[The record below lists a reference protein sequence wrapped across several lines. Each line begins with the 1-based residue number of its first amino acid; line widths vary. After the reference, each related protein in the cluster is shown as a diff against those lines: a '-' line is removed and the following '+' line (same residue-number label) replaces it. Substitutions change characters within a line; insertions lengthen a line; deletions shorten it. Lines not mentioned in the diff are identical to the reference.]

1 MPRSYVRNV
10 RHPSKK
16 AMQNQRRIN
25 EERSVNTHLSF
36 EHAVISCAISNFYE
50 NRVDR
55 FTLYIT
61 VSLLGDRNSGC

>member
-36 EHAVISCAISNFYE
+36 EHAVISCAISNFYRE
-50 NRVDR
+50 SSR
-55 FTLYIT
+55 
-61 VSLLGDRNSGC
+61 